1 MHNVI
6 FERAKFNK
14 RSQEVGESA
23 ENFITAVHMLAEH
36 CKYGVLREELIRD
49 RIVVG
54 IRDAKLSEKM
64 QLNPKLDLATA
75 IVQVRQHEEV
85 KKQQVV
91 LRSADSPE
99 QIDAV
104 SYNSK
109 RQTYRKNSAQRV
121 SRFQPQ
127 HASTSPKQCGKCGK
141 TPTHAWTEC
150 PAKDAECRKCQ
161 KRGHFASV
169 CRSAQN
175 LESIEEDYV
184 AAYLGAV
191 DYPQSSTW
199 TEMLTINGGPMC
211 FKVDTGASV
220 TAIPETEYT
229 QEKYGS
235 YTVTHRP
242 LLGPASQPLDV
253 KGQVHAVIQ
262 RGDRKIEEEVFI
274 VKDLT
279 TPLLGLPAIRR
290 LQMIPQL
297 HSIDNAET
305 HFRSTY
311 ADVFTG
317 LGKLKGEYKIKLK
330 DNAPPYALSAPRR
343 VAIPL
348 RAKVKEEL
356 DRMEKM
362 EVIARVEEPTE
373 WCAGMVPIVKTSGKL
388 SICVDLTHLNES
400 VIRERHILPAVDETL
415 AKLEGA
421 RVFTKLD
428 ATSGF
433 WQVPLHQ
440 DSMLLTTFITPEGR
454 YYFKRLPFGIS
465 SAPEHFQKRISQ
477 LIDGIDG
484 VLCHADDVLITG
496 KDRAE
501 HDDRLHRVL
510 QKFRESGLTLNE
522 KCQFALT
529 EVRFLGHV
537 INSQGIR
544 ADPDKIKAIRD
555 MPEPKDVADVR
566 RFMGMVNFVGKFS
579 PRLPDLTKPIR
590 DLLKTENSWTWGA
603 PQQKAFLDTKKELGS
618 ETVLAQYSPNH
629 ETMVSADASSYGLG
643 GVLTQKQLG
652 GEWRPVVFI
661 SRSLTKAES
670 RYAQIEKEAL
680 ATTWACERLRGYLSG
695 LDFTIRTDHKPLI
708 TLLKSRALDDLPPRI
723 IRFRLRLLRFNFNII
738 HVPGKNLITA
748 DALSRAP
755 LPATATEAEQD
766 LEKECKAYL
775 DSVVESLPATPT
787 KLEQIKSAQTSDN
800 TCKRLRRYI
809 ANGWP
814 EHRRDMHEL
823 LLPYWPERS
832 VLHEG
837 GGLLMKGERLIIPEH
852 MRPDILQRLH
862 QGHQG
867 INKCLARAR
876 ESVWWPGIT
885 CAVKQMVERCEICA
899 REAQTPVEPLLT
911 TDLPSRPWQRVA
923 ADLFQWQNGN
933 YLVMIDYFS
942 RYIEVCTL
950 PGGTTAKQ
958 TIARFKAVFARYGC
972 PEVLVTDNGPQFS
985 CHEFSQF
992 ARDYDFTHVTSSP
1005 RYPRSNG
1012 EAERAVRTVKSLLEK
1027 EGDFHKALLA
1037 YRSTPLA
1044 HGTSPA
1050 QLLMGRRLRTPV
1062 PVSPLQLQPQWPDL
1076 KEFREKDTALKLQ
1089 QQQTFNRRHRT
1100 QTLPPLQS
1108 GQQVWIRPTRTR
1120 GTVVGPAP
1128 TPRSYEVET
1137 PDGGRLRR
1145 NRSHLR
1151 EVPVPPTSGDMSM
1164 TRSGRL
1170 SRAPER
1176 LDL

>member
-1 MHNVI
+1 M
-6 FERAKFNK
+6 
-14 RSQEVGESA
+14 
-23 ENFITAVHMLAEH
+23 
-36 CKYGVLREELIRD
+36 
-49 RIVVG
+49 
-54 IRDAKLSEKM
+54 
-64 QLNPKLDLATA
+64 
-75 IVQVRQHEEV
+75 
-85 KKQQVV
+85 
-91 LRSADSPE
+91 
-99 QIDAV
+99 
-104 SYNSK
+104 
-109 RQTYRKNSAQRV
+109 
-121 SRFQPQ
+121 
-127 HASTSPKQCGKCGK
+127 
-141 TPTHAWTEC
+141 
-150 PAKDAECRKCQ
+150 
-161 KRGHFASV
+161 
-169 CRSAQN
+169 
-175 LESIEEDYV
+175 
-184 AAYLGAV
+184 
-191 DYPQSSTW
+191 
-199 TEMLTINGGPMC
+199 
-211 FKVDTGASV
+211 
-220 TAIPETEYT
+220 
-229 QEKYGS
+229 
-235 YTVTHRP
+235 
-242 LLGPASQPLDV
+242 
-253 KGQVHAVIQ
+253 
-262 RGDRKIEEEVFI
+262 
-274 VKDLT
+274 
-279 TPLLGLPAIRR
+279 
-290 LQMIPQL
+290 
-297 HSIDNAET
+297 
-305 HFRSTY
+305 
-311 ADVFTG
+311 
-317 LGKLKGEYKIKLK
+317 
-330 DNAPPYALSAPRR
+330 
-343 VAIPL
+343 
-348 RAKVKEEL
+348 
-356 DRMEKM
+356 
-362 EVIARVEEPTE
+362 
-373 WCAGMVPIVKTSGKL
+373 KTSGKIH
-388 SICVDLTHLNES
+388 ICVDLTRLNES

-433 WQVPLHQ
+433 WQVPLHK

-477 LIDGIDG
+477 LIDGVDG
-484 VLCHADDVLITG
+484 VLCHADDVLVIG

-510 QKFRESGLTLNE
+510 QKFREAGLTLNE

-529 EVRFLGHV
+529 EIRFLGHV

-544 ADPDKIKAIRD
+544 ADPGKIKAILE

-603 PQQKAFLDTKKELGS
+603 PQQKAFLETKKELGS

-643 GVLTQKQLG
+643 GVLTQKQTD
-652 GEWRPVVFI
+652 GEWKPVVFI
-661 SRSLTKAES
+661 SRSLSKAES

-680 ATTWACERLRGYLSG
+680 AVTWACERLRGYVSG

-755 LPATATEAEQD
+755 LPTAATEAEQD
-766 LEKECKAYL
+766 LERECKAYL
-775 DSVVESLPATPT
+775 DSIVESLPATPT

-800 TCKRLRRYI
+800 TCKRLSRYI

-814 EHRRDMHEL
+814 GHRRDVHEQ
-823 LLPYWPERS
+823 LLPYWPNRS

-837 GGLLMKGERLIIPEH
+837 RGLLMKGERLIIPEC
-852 MRPDILQRLH
+852 MRTDILQRLH

-885 CAVKQMVERCEICA
+885 SAVKQMVERCEICA

-911 TDLPSRPWQRVA
+911 TELPNRPWQRVA

-933 YLVMIDYFS
+933 YLVVIDYFS
-942 RYIEVCTL
+942 RYIEVCSL
-950 PGGTTAKQ
+950 PGSTSAKQ
-958 TIARFKAVFARYGC
+958 TIARLKAVFARYGC

-985 CHEFSQF
+985 CHDFAQF
-992 ARDYDFTHVTSSP
+992 AQDYDFAHVTSSP

-1012 EAERAVRTVKSLLEK
+1012 EAERAVRTVKSLLVK

-1037 YRSTPLA
+1037 YRATPLA
-1044 HGTSPA
+1044 HGSSPA
-1050 QLLMGRRLRTPV
+1050 QLLMGRRIRTPV
-1062 PVSPLQLQPQWPDL
+1062 PISSEQLQPQWPDL
-1076 KEFREKDTALKLQ
+1076 ERFREKDTVLKLQ

-1100 QTLPPLQS
+1100 QTLPPLQP
-1108 GQQVWIRPTRTR
+1108 GQHVWIKPTHTE
-1120 GTVVGPAP
+1120 GTVVSQAQ

-1151 EVPVPPTSGDMSM
+1151 EIPVPPASGDMTV

-1170 SRAPER
+1170 SKAPER